1 MAFVITDKGLEIL
14 AKRIKGL
21 GTEPVYIGWGTG
33 VGTAAIT
40 DTILFTEDTTGGYT
54 RAIGVSAIVTV
65 GVANDTWQ
73 VSGALTALAALSITN
88 WGLFDAAVGGNLL
101 VHEDSAIPYTL
112 AAGAMLNFIF
122 KLQEARC
129 L

>member
-14 AKRIKGL
+14 ANRIKGL

-33 VGTAAIT
+33 AGTAAVS
-40 DTILFTEDTTGGYT
+40 DTTLFTEDATPGYA
-54 RAIGVSAIVTV
+54 RAVGVSSIVTV

-73 VSGALTALAALSITN
+73 LSGALTALAALSITN
-88 WGLFDAAVGGNLL
+88 WGLFDAPVAGNLL
-101 VHEDSAIPYTL
+101 VHEDSATPYTL
-112 AAGAMLNFIF
+112 SAGAMLNFIF